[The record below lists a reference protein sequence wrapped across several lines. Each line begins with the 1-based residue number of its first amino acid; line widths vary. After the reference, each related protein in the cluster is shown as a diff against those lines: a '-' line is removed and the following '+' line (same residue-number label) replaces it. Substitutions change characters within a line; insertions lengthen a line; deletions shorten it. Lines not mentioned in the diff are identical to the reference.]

1 MTHSKSVAF
10 KTTVLEELV
19 KADFNFHRIDLEVHN
34 PRIYFMASLST
45 IERPE
50 NHVFI
55 CEVDIMLL
63 STNTTE
69 SGRRTAQ

>member
-1 MTHSKSVAF
+1 
-10 KTTVLEELV
+10 
-19 KADFNFHRIDLEVHN
+19 
-34 PRIYFMASLST
+34 MASLST